1 MSRATDYL
9 RSIGMPDETITKM
22 QAELDQATA
31 EADHLIDHAIR
42 LHRGSIAEAALQG
55 LAIRSH
61 IEDKDESQ
69 MRALL
74 SVLLTRS
81 GQLASTV
88 ETLVKEREDLKAALA
103 AAQGGE
109 A

>member
-9 RSIGMPDETITKM
+9 RSLGIPDEQVTKM

-42 LHRGSIAEAALQG
+42 LHRGSITEAAVQG
-55 LAIRSH
+55 IAIRGH
-61 IEDKDESQ
+61 IDGKDENQ

-74 SVLLTRS
+74 AALIMRT
-81 GQLASTV
+81 GQLASAV
-88 ETLVKEREDLKAALA
+88 ETLSVEREGLKTALA
-103 AAQGGE
+103 AAREGT